1 MPTVHRPLA
10 APPLG
15 SQPTGE
21 RADQISTTMG
31 FAAIT
36 LWSANIG
43 IARSLAESVGAVTST
58 ALMFLVGGG
67 LGMLVAVVQ
76 GHARSIL
83 GLPSRYLVVCGA
95 IFVGYTVCL
104 SLAIGLSVN
113 RQQTLEVAILNYL
126 WPSLTLLF
134 SIPILGKRVKPA
146 FAVGFVV
153 ALGGVV
159 LAPLRL
165 SVWDPELPSKNLLAH
180 PWPYV
185 LATIA
190 AVLWGLYSNLS
201 RRWAGLAPTGAVP
214 LFSLAAGGALVAIRP
229 LFTEPSAWS
238 TRAVLELLFMALFP
252 TLIAYGM
259 WDRAMRRGRVTLVV
273 SASYAIPVMSTLISA
288 AYLQVPVAWNVWT
301 ACGLVAVGA
310 SLCHASMDNKAMG

>member
-1 MPTVHRPLA
+1 
-10 APPLG
+10 
-15 SQPTGE
+15 
-21 RADQISTTMG
+21 MG
-31 FAAIT
+31 FAAIV

-43 IARSLAESVGAVTST
+43 IARSLAESVGALTST

-67 LGMLVAVVQ
+67 LGMLVAL
-76 GHARSIL
+76 ARGRAGSIVR
-83 GLPSRYLVVCGA
+83 LPVPYLVVCGA

-104 SLAIGLSVN
+104 ALAIGLSVN

-146 FAVGFVV
+146 FAVGFLV

-165 SVWDPELPSKNLLAH
+165 RVWEPTTLAQNLVGH

-201 RRWAGLAPTGAVP
+201 RKWAGLATTGAVP
-214 LFSLAAGGALVAIRP
+214 LFSLAAGCALLAVRP
-229 LFTEPSAWS
+229 LFVEPSAWD
-238 TRAVLELLFMALFP
+238 TRAVVELLFMALFP

-273 SASYAIPVMSTLISA
+273 SASYAIPVLSTLVSA

-310 SLCHASMDNKAMG
+310 SLCHVSMKDGEVG